1 MDLYEE
7 MQSLIQLLQRSIES
21 LRKTG
26 STYAEAERAYK
37 VKLREEVLKMRDEGM
52 AVGIINTTIYGV
64 PSVAEL
70 RFKRDVAK
78 ATYDANM
85 EAIASYKLQIR
96 ILDAQIQ
103 REWGANG

>member
-26 STYAEAERAYK
+26 SAYAEAERAYK
-37 VKLREEVLKMRDEGM
+37 VKLREEVLKMRDDGM

-70 RFKRDVAK
+70 RFKRDIAK

>member
-26 STYAEAERAYK
+26 SAYAEAERAYK